1 MVKSRL
7 PARGARVRLRACY
20 KKTAGRAVLQLNNRD
35 RVPMRPFGV
44 VLACALA
51 IVGMAAAP
59 ASAASCGGNFNAWL
73 QGFSQEAAAQG
84 ISQRTIGAA
93 LAGLSPNPQ
102 VLSLDRNQH
111 ATFKKSFEQF
121 SATRVTPF
129 AVKKG
134 KSMLARYGPVLRRI
148 EQQYGVPGPVVVAIW
163 GLESGF
169 GAVTGNLATVR
180 SLATL
185 AHDCR
190 RSEKFTEE
198 LMAAL
203 KIIDRGDLSPGE
215 MRGAWAGELGQTQFL
230 PSSYLKFAVDYDGN
244 GKRDLIRSVPDVL
257 ASTANYLRGYGWR
270 KGQPWGEGSANFQVL
285 LEWNKSQVYSQ
296 TVAYFAS
303 RLAGG
308 N

>member
-1 MVKSRL
+1 MR
-7 PARGARVRLRACY
+7 RI
-20 KKTAGRAVLQLNNRD
+20 AVLVR
-35 RVPMRPFGV
+35 
-44 VLACALA
+44 ACALA
-51 IVGMAAAP
+51 VACALTASPGAAAP
-59 ASAASCGGNFNAWL
+59 CGGDFNAWL
-73 QGFSQEAAAQG
+73 QSFSKEAAAQG
-84 ISQRTIGAA
+84 VSQRTLSSA

-111 ATFKKSFEQF
+111 ATFGQSFERF
-121 SATRVTPF
+121 SSKRVT
-129 AVKKG
+129 AYSVQKG
-134 KSMLARYGPVLRRI
+134 RSLMKRYAPVLNRI
-148 EQQYGVPGPVVVAIW
+148 EQQYGVPGPILVAIW

-169 GAVTGNLATVR
+169 GSFTGNLPTLR

-198 LMAAL
+198 LIAAL
-203 KIIDRGDLSPGE
+203 KIIDRGDLSPSE

-244 GKRDLIRSVPDVL
+244 GKRDLIRSAPDVL
-257 ASTANYLRGYGWR
+257 ASTANYLKGYGWR

-296 TVAYFAS
+296 TVAYFAT
-303 RLAGG
+303 RLKGG

>member
-1 MVKSRL
+1 
-7 PARGARVRLRACY
+7 
-20 KKTAGRAVLQLNNRD
+20 
-35 RVPMRPFGV
+35 
-44 VLACALA
+44 
-51 IVGMAAAP
+51 
-59 ASAASCGGNFNAWL
+59 
-73 QGFSQEAAAQG
+73 
-84 ISQRTIGAA
+84 
-93 LAGLSPNPQ
+93 
-102 VLSLDRNQH
+102 
-111 ATFKKSFEQF
+111 
-121 SATRVTPF
+121 
-129 AVKKG
+129 
-134 KSMLARYGPVLRRI
+134 VLRRI

-308 N
+308 S